1 MCILLHWEI
10 WSQHQVNSFV
20 CSTVYSVFRKW
31 QAWAIPGG
39 LDKTRSCHFLLEFTA
54 LLPGIHTHL
63 YRYDYLLTWTQS
75 EGWHLRSTDQW
86 TSPHTEVPP
95 LTYRTRLEPQKVPF
109 PLTEPSL
116 LKPILGYMD
125 FSQEWVL
132 PLELDRTWASQWSPP
147 WAGPLLPFGTR
158 QASEHHWTL
167 TVHLPR
173 TSGHLRSLGTLKTEA
188 QASCADTWGAVKGE
202 DSLPAPHGSI
212 SCSVWSGQASAEG
225 AGERGPEPG
234 GSRRERKD

>member
-1 MCILLHWEI
+1 MSILLHWEI

-31 QAWAIPGG
+31 QARAIPGG
-39 LDKTRSCHFLLEFTA
+39 LDKTRRCHFLLEFTA

-75 EGWHLRSTDQW
+75 EGRHLRSTDQW

-109 PLTEPSL
+109 PFTEPSL

-132 PLELDRTWASQWSPP
+132 SLELDRTWASQWSSP

-167 TVHLPR
+167 RVHLPR
-173 TSGHLRSLGTLKTEA
+173 TSGHLPSLGTAKDRGSGVLCWHLRSG
-188 QASCADTWGAVKGE
+188 QRWGQ
-202 DSLPAPHGSI
+202 P
-212 SCSVWSGQASAEG
+212 SCSSWQHFLFCLVW
-225 AGERGPEPG
+225 AGLSRGGRGKGPRA
-234 GSRRERKD
+234 RR